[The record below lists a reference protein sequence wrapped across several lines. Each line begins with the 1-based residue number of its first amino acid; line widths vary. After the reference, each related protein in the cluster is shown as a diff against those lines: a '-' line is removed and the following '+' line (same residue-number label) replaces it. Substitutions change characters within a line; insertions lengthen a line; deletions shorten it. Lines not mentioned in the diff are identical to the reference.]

1 VWRGRFGRGWEGA
14 RASLQHSPSPPRP
27 KRPRHTRALLRMT
40 GRPWSTILWLPS
52 SHPSSDALHAPEE
65 RGERLPQGGSLAAAL
80 NPAGPVLRWLLLV
93 LYIAVV
99 GFVAAHHEPWRDEA
113 DSWLLCRDAP
123 IGDIGPILARGGTP
137 PLWYAILYPFARV
150 GFPYA
155 TEQVINVLVM
165 IAAAAMLLWR
175 SPFPVVTSVLLL
187 FSYYVAYEYAVIAR
201 SYSLSV
207 LLLFAIAAAYGQRL
221 TRPVAFG
228 SLLALLANANPHS
241 FFIAAAIAAV
251 WLWESWSARGRGA
264 TLEWGAA
271 ASAASGRGHP
281 PSRIAGPVIAV
292 AGLLIAAA
300 FLVPRSDA
308 QQSGRVHSLRLQPL
322 LDAVGQAFVPYT
334 PNALAIVIG
343 LAIIA
348 AMLLAIRRNRRAL
361 LLTIGGLAGLSFIY
375 SFVWVGGYRHYGF
388 LLLLVVVSL
397 WITARGGVA
406 AEQKARTAAL
416 VLLTTSLAISTI
428 SAAMHWKLDVAEAF
442 SGAKEMGQYMTTNHL
457 DRLPVAAHNSTQ
469 CEAVLPY
476 LTSRTFWYAGTGRDG
491 SYMTW
496 DRELERGLDTPY
508 PVAERRALQHFA
520 GRDFLLL
527 FNVEMPDPAAHGFR
541 LLYETRRPIFEKTD
555 EHYWLYRSLPH

>member
-1 VWRGRFGRGWEGA
+1 MDD
-14 RASLQHSPSPPRP
+14 
-27 KRPRHTRALLRMT
+27 LRT
-40 GRPWSTILWLPS
+40 WSTILSLPS
-52 SHPSSDALHAPEE
+52 SHLSSDAPQAPEE
-65 RGERLPQGGSLAAAL
+65 RGERLPQGGRLAAAL
-80 NPAGPVLRWLLLV
+80 NPAGPALRWLLLA
-93 LYIAVV
+93 LYIALV

-137 PLWYAILYPFARV
+137 PLWYAILFPFARV

-165 IAAAAMLLWR
+165 IAAATLLLWR
-175 SPFPVVTSVLLL
+175 SPFPAITSGLLL

-228 SLLALLANANPHS
+228 LLLALLANTNAHS
-241 FFIAAAIAAV
+241 FFVAAAIAAV
-251 WLWESWSARGRGA
+251 WLWEWWSA
-264 TLEWGAA
+264 TKLQWGAA
-271 ASAASGRGHP
+271 ASAASGRGHS
-281 PSRIAGPVIAV
+281 PSRIAGPIIAV
-292 AGLLIAAA
+292 AGLFFAAT

-322 LDAVGQAFVPYT
+322 LDALGQAFVPYA
-334 PNALAIVIG
+334 PNAIAIVIG

-348 AMLLAIRRNRRAL
+348 ATLLAVRRNRRAL
-361 LLTIGGLAGLSFIY
+361 LLTIGALAGLSFIY

-397 WITARGGVA
+397 WITARGALA

-416 VLLTTSLAISTI
+416 TLLTTSLAISAI
-428 SAAMHWKLDVAEAF
+428 AAAMHWKLDVGEAF
-442 SGAKEMGQYMTTNHL
+442 SGAREMGQYMATNHL
-457 DRLPVAAHNSTQ
+457 DRLPIAAHNSTQ

-476 LTSRTFWYAGTGRDG
+476 LTRRTFWYAGTGRDG

-527 FNVEMPDPAAHGFR
+527 FNVEMPDPATHGFR

-555 EHYWLYRSLPH
+555 EHYWLYRVAR